1 MQIQDLIQELS
12 TLNDLQFNFFSVV
25 PALFIIIQLPQ
36 ALDWQLE
43 QYANLILCNPI
54 KDILVTEKL
63 PKDLAND
70 VLAPIK
76 ANLWINKLNQIHRS
90 QHLIELPTVEYDHL
104 NIVNWFAEW
113 RYLIIWLCLDVKLLL
128 DQVLLFLNEL
138 FQNG

>member
-1 MQIQDLIQELS
+1 MAKAAISCYDLQCVDQCFEHLKPERWNRFGRIAIMQIQDLIQELS

-76 ANLWINKLNQIHRS
+76 ANL
-90 QHLIELPTVEYDHL
+90 
-104 NIVNWFAEW
+104 
-113 RYLIIWLCLDVKLLL
+113 
-128 DQVLLFLNEL
+128 
-138 FQNG
+138 